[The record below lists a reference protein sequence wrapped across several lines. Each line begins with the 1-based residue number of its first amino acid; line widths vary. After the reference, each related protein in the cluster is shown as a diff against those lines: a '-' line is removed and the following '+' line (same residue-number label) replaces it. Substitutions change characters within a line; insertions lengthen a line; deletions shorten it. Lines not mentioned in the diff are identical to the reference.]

1 MNRARRAPF
10 WLFALALFIATHWP
24 ALKVQGPVERTD
36 LWAHLAAFGLWAV
49 LLASCGYFGRPLS
62 PRNVLRCAAVASL
75 YACLDEGLQAIPALR
90 RTFGWDDLAADV
102 LGVWLASGI
111 LLLLGVLLRARAL
124 AP

>member
-1 MNRARRAPF
+1 MTRALRAAF

-24 ALKVQGPVERTD
+24 ALKVEGPVERTD

-62 PRNVLRCAAVASL
+62 ARNILRSAALASL
-75 YACLDEGLQAIPALR
+75 YACFDEGLQAIPALQ

-102 LGVWLASGI
+102 LGVWLASG
-111 LLLLGVLLRARAL
+111 LLLLVGSAIRPRAS